1 MDIIYQFMREMV
13 GMLVI
18 IGVKTKMSS
27 PSIEENFISPWQKLI
42 LWIKMKRNKT
52 KVYPG
57 RIIGIKI

>member
-1 MDIIYQFMREMV
+1 MDIIHQFMREMV

-27 PSIEENFISPWQKLI
+27 SSIEETFISPWQKLI
-42 LWIKMKRNKT
+42 FWIKIKRNKT